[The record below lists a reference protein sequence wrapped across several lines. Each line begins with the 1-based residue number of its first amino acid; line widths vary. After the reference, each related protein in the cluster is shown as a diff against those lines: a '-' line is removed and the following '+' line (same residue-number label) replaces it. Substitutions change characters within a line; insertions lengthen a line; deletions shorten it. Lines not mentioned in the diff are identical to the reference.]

1 VQLKSG
7 GYLVIDPT
15 EAMTTIDVNTGGYV
29 GHRNLEETIF
39 KTNLEAATAI
49 ARQLR
54 LRNLGGIII
63 IDFIDMSDVEHQRQ
77 VLRVLE
83 KALERDH
90 AKTKCTGVTELG
102 LVQLTRKRTRESL
115 EQTMCEACP
124 TCSGRGTL
132 KTPETVCY
140 EIFREIL
147 REERAYSAETYMVL
161 ASQPVVD
168 RLLDEESAAVA
179 DLETFINKTIRFQ
192 VEQHYSQEQ
201 YDIVLM

>member
-1 VQLKSG
+1 
-7 GYLVIDPT
+7 
-15 EAMTTIDVNTGGYV
+15 V

-63 IDFIDMSDVEHQRQ
+63 IDFIDMVDVEHQRQ

-102 LVQLTRKRTRESL
+102 LVQLTR
-115 EQTMCEACP
+115 
-124 TCSGRGTL
+124 
-132 KTPETVCY
+132 
-140 EIFREIL
+140 
-147 REERAYSAETYMVL
+147 
-161 ASQPVVD
+161 
-168 RLLDEESAAVA
+168 
-179 DLETFINKTIRFQ
+179 
-192 VEQHYSQEQ
+192 
-201 YDIVLM
+201 